1 MKVIIINLALGSIDK
16 SDINLH
22 TQKEEIKSQD
32 IDIIPEEDHENVVN
46 SRRSNPSSRVKIS
59 KGNTKEVSGP
69 KSPT

>member
-59 KGNTKEVSGP
+59 KGSTKEVSGP
-69 KSPT
+69 KSPK